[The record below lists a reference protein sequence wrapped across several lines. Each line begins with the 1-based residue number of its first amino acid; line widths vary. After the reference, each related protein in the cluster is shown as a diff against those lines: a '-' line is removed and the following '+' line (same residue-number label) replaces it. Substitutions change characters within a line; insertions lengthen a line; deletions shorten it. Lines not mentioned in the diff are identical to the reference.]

1 MSERGLGNWRLA
13 ISNQALNFDAKE
25 IWCEGDIRG
34 GWWSKMWQYLGVN
47 GDYLT
52 ACGFARVFGI
62 DGILLHLHTGC
73 GVQWGEC
80 EI

>member
-1 MSERGLGNWRLA
+1 
-13 ISNQALNFDAKE
+13 
-25 IWCEGDIRG
+25 
-34 GWWSKMWQYLGVN
+34 MWQYLGVN

-62 DGILLHLHTGC
+62 DGILLHLYTGC